1 MTSPQAPHPPLDAMG
16 DDFGAIIARQF
27 ATICAA
33 VLRGPG
39 VTSLRDF
46 TRIITQQ
53 PHPFANFAIFSNPTE
68 LAVRL
73 AVEPLAELSVPA
85 ALVFAA
91 SPVDRAIVH
100 VKASGFALAHA
111 MPAMAVDI
119 DTLPTQELAAGYT
132 FEEVHASADGAWCD
146 AFAAG
151 YEIPRPVAQVFG
163 PAAAAASASKDALRY
178 FAVRKDGAI
187 VTTSLVYLDGG
198 LAGIY
203 CVSTIPSERRKGLG
217 TYATAEPLRRA
228 RELGYRTG
236 ILQSSEMG
244 EGVYRGLGFKTFGS
258 LPLYV
263 RMPG

>member
-1 MTSPQAPHPPLDAMG
+1 MG
-16 DDFGAIIARQF
+16 DGIGATIARQF

-46 TRIITQQ
+46 TRIITHQ
-53 PHPFANFAIFSNPTE
+53 PHPFGNFAIFSNSTDV
-68 LAVRL
+68 AVHL
-73 AVEPLAELSVPA
+73 AVEPLAKLAVPA

-91 SPVDRAIVH
+91 RPSERAIAH
-100 VKASGFALAHA
+100 VTASGFAQAHA

-119 DTLPTQELAAGYT
+119 DLLAPTNLPDGYS
-132 FEEVHASADGAWCD
+132 FEEVDGSTDAAWCD
-146 AFAAG
+146 AFAEG

-163 PAAAAASASKDALRY
+163 PAAAAAASSAMDSVRY

-187 VTTSLVYLDGG
+187 VTTSLLYLEGG

-203 CVSTIPSERRKGLG
+203 CVSTVPSERRKGLG
-217 TYATAEPLRRA
+217 AHATAEPLRRA

-244 EGVYRGLGFKTFGS
+244 EKIYRGLGFEAFGS

-263 RMPG
+263 RMPA